1 MPTELKV
8 PEVGESVTEVEI
20 GRWLVKEGEA
30 IKADQ
35 PLVELET
42 DKVNQELPAPF
53 DGALVKIMMQAG
65 DTASVG
71 DVIAHLEQGAPGS
84 AASGNGKAAP
94 AQARKPATEP
104 APAPALEPAKAEAA
118 GDAKVMPAAQAL
130 LDQHGLKASDV
141 TATG

>member
-30 IKADQ
+30 ITVDQ

-53 DGALVKIMMQAG
+53 
-65 DTASVG
+65 S
-71 DVIAHLEQGAPGS
+71 E
-84 AASGNGKAAP
+84 
-94 AQARKPATEP
+94 RKSRW
-104 APAPALEPAKAEAA
+104 
-118 GDAKVMPAAQAL
+118 VC
-130 LDQHGLKASDV
+130 
-141 TATG
+141 